1 LEKSLTSRHA
11 GRKALQ
17 GIQFAHDHR
26 RLPAC
31 RMEKNFP
38 PAAEIDPE
46 YQKSL
51 VEKWKKELF
60 S

>member
-1 LEKSLTSRHA
+1 VPDV
-11 GRKALQ
+11 KALQ

-31 RMEKNFP
+31 RMEKNFL

>member
-1 LEKSLTSRHA
+1 VPDV
-11 GRKALQ
+11 KALQ

-38 PAAEIDPE
+38 PAAEIDRE

-51 VEKWKKELF
+51 FKGEVEEETVYLGW
-60 S
+60 